1 MGKYTKTGS
10 FVMLL
15 HLRRAGMIKPTDS
28 FIGKELFGL
37 GYNEAA

>member
-1 MGKYTKTGS
+1 
-10 FVMLL
+10 MLL

-37 GYNEAA
+37 VYNEKHEDLKLWF